1 MKQIITTILV
11 FTTGILFGQSYEG
24 TLVYKTD
31 FQFKI
36 SEKMMKMGITEE
48 MMKEKMKKEGSLT
61 DSIKTIYKQGDYIT
75 YTNFSPQSWSV
86 YKQLANKLYSFQDGE
101 ASDICTVT
109 DVSIDMEFQMTGNK
123 PIIQKLDTV
132 VEINGRRCEI
142 VRVLWK
148 SGTYDYYFDNNFL
161 KVDAKLFENHIYD
174 GWADF
179 LKISNSLPIKIVKSV
194 KGLTTVSHTLIRHK
208 EETIDPKL
216 FEIPELLA
224 DQDLNLIKIGNREL
238 FKIKK

>member
-11 FTTGILFGQSYEG
+11 LTTGILFGQSYEG

-148 SGTYDYYFDNNFL
+148 SGTYDYYFDSNFL

-208 EETIDPKL
+208 EETIDLKL
-216 FEIPELLA
+216 FEIPELLP

-238 FKIKK
+238 FRIKK

>member
-86 YKQLANKLYSFQDGE
+86 YKQLANKLYSFQDVE

-132 VEINGRRCEI
+132 VDINGRRCEI

-148 SGTYDYYFDNNFL
+148 SGTYDYYFDSNFL